1 MGKKIKEK
9 QSVDITKQP
18 IVKLERQ
25 VFVVLSMFVLL
36 YFGLF
41 CFYLFLKS
49 ICEDIYGENMVY
61 VLS

>member
-1 MGKKIKEK
+1 MGKKIEEK
-9 QSVDITKQP
+9 QPVDITKQP
-18 IVKLERQ
+18 IVKLGRQ

-49 ICEDIYGENMVY
+49 IYEDK
-61 VLS
+61 